1 MQGHLPLLTSIRG
14 FAAFFVALFHTR
26 LVLFPQWKENI
37 ANTSQLLEN
46 GYLWVDIFFILSGF
60 VMMHVY
66 RNSFQQ
72 GCTMAKW
79 RHFMWLRFSRIYPLF
94 LMTLLFLLGWESIK
108 HVYGIGF
115 YGGELLNSWGLAGI
129 PAFQGPFNTS
139 DTLFANL
146 FLLQSLTSQALSWNF
161 PGWSLSVEWL
171 CYMMFPIILA
181 LLSFNAKRSSWLPIL
196 VFFLLYGLIST
207 TGTIDLTS
215 GIPAFLRGL
224 CGFSLGAW
232 MCLIRIP
239 HNIKRFISNDWVLF
253 ALVISLVLLLHHKLG
268 TGQILSVYLLFA
280 LLVFCGANHTQNTSL
295 FMRLF
300 DNKLTQYLGD
310 ISYSVYLWHSVL
322 LLIGVEVIN
331 QLAPEFTL
339 WWYQQSGLGA
349 FALALALYTVV
360 LLTISTASYHLL
372 EKPALRQLRSLQI
385 TKLATRIKKTSKT
398 NSNNLTTK

>member
-1 MQGHLPLLTSIRG
+1 MQGQLPLLTAIRG
-14 FAAFFVALFHTR
+14 FAAFFVALFHAR
-26 LVLFPQWKENI
+26 LVLFPQWKEEI
-37 ANTSQLLEN
+37 ASTSQLLEN

-66 RNSFQQ
+66 RDSFQQ

-94 LMTLLFLLGWESIK
+94 LTTLLLLLGWETTK
-108 HVYGIGF
+108 HIYGIGF

-146 FLLQSLTSQALSWNF
+146 FLLQSLTNQSLSWNF

-171 CYMMFPIILA
+171 CYMLFPIILA
-181 LLSFNAKRSSWLPIL
+181 LLSFNAKRSSWLPFL
-196 VFFLLYGLIST
+196 VFLLLYGLIST

-232 MCLIRIP
+232 LCLIRIP
-239 HNIKRFISNDWVLF
+239 QNMKRLISNDIVLF
-253 ALVISLVLLLHHKLG
+253 TLAISLGVLLHHQLK

-322 LLIGVEVIN
+322 LLIGVEVIH
-331 QLAPEFTL
+331 QIAPDFTS
-339 WWYQQSGLGA
+339 WWYQQHSIGA
-349 FALALALYTVV
+349 FTLALALYTAV
-360 LLTISTASYHLL
+360 LLAISTASYHLL
-372 EKPALRQLRSLQI
+372 EKPALRQLRSWPLA
-385 TKLATRIKKTSKT
+385 KLTVRQAKVRHH
-398 NSNNLTTK
+398 

>member
-1 MQGHLPLLTSIRG
+1 MQGQLPLLTAIRG
-14 FAAFFVALFHTR
+14 FAAFFVALFHAR
-26 LVLFPQWKENI
+26 LVLFPQWKEEI
-37 ANTSQLLEN
+37 ASTSQLLEN

-66 RNSFQQ
+66 RDSFQQ

-94 LMTLLFLLGWESIK
+94 LTTLLLLLGWETTK
-108 HVYGIGF
+108 HIYGIGF
-115 YGGELLNSWGLAGI
+115 YGGELLNSWGLADI

-146 FLLQSLTSQALSWNF
+146 FLLQSLTNQSLSWNF

-171 CYMMFPIILA
+171 CYMLFPIILA
-181 LLSFNAKRSSWLPIL
+181 LLSFNAKRSSWLPFL
-196 VFFLLYGLIST
+196 VFLLLYGLIST

-232 MCLIRIP
+232 LCLIRIP
-239 HNIKRFISNDWVLF
+239 QNMKHLISNDIVLF
-253 ALVISLVLLLHHKLG
+253 TLAISLVVLLHHQLE

-322 LLIGVEVIN
+322 LLIGVEVIH
-331 QLAPEFTL
+331 QIAPDFTS
-339 WWYQQSGLGA
+339 WWYQQHSIGA
-349 FALALALYTVV
+349 FTLALALYTAV
-360 LLTISTASYHLL
+360 LLAISTASYHLL
-372 EKPALRQLRSLQI
+372 EKPALRQLRSWPLA
-385 TKLATRIKKTSKT
+385 KLTVRQAKVRHH
-398 NSNNLTTK
+398 

>member
-1 MQGHLPLLTSIRG
+1 MQGQLPLLTAIRG
-14 FAAFFVALFHTR
+14 FAAFFVALFHAR
-26 LVLFPQWKENI
+26 LVLFPQWKEEI
-37 ANTSQLLEN
+37 ASTSQLLEN

-66 RNSFQQ
+66 RDSFQQ

-94 LMTLLFLLGWESIK
+94 LTTLLLLLGWETTK
-108 HVYGIGF
+108 HIYGIGF

-146 FLLQSLTSQALSWNF
+146 FLLQSLTNQSLSWNF

-171 CYMMFPIILA
+171 CYMLFPIILA
-181 LLSFNAKRSSWLPIL
+181 LLSFNAKRSSWLPFL
-196 VFFLLYGLIST
+196 VFLLLYGLIST

-232 MCLIRIP
+232 LCLIRIP
-239 HNIKRFISNDWVLF
+239 QNMKHLISNDIVLF
-253 ALVISLVLLLHHKLG
+253 TLAISLGVLLHHQLE

-322 LLIGVEVIN
+322 LLIGVEVIH
-331 QLAPEFTL
+331 QIAPDFTS
-339 WWYQQSGLGA
+339 WWYQQHSIGE
-349 FALALALYTVV
+349 FTSALALYTAV
-360 LLTISTASYHLL
+360 LLAISTASYHLL
-372 EKPALRQLRSLQI
+372 EKPALRQLRSWPLA
-385 TKLATRIKKTSKT
+385 KLTVRQAKVRHH
-398 NSNNLTTK
+398 

>member
-1 MQGHLPLLTSIRG
+1 MQGQLPLLASIRG
-14 FAAFFVALFHTR
+14 FAAFFVALFHAR
-26 LVLFPQWKENI
+26 LVLFPQWKEDI
-37 ANTSQLLEN
+37 ANISLFLEN

-60 VMMHVY
+60 VMMYAY
-66 RNSFQQ
+66 RDSFQQ

-94 LMTLLFLLGWESIK
+94 FTTLLLLLGWESVK
-108 HVYGIGF
+108 YLYGIGF

-146 FLLQSLTSQALSWNF
+146 LLLQSLTSQALSWNF

-232 MCLIRIP
+232 MCLIRLP
-239 HNIKRFISNDWVLF
+239 HNIKRFFSNDFILF
-253 ALVISLVLLLHHKLG
+253 TLVISLGLLLHHKLEIV
-268 TGQILSVYLLFA
+268 QILGVYLLFS
-280 LLVFCGANHTQNTSL
+280 LLVFCGANHTQSGSL

-300 DNKLTQYLGD
+300 DNKLTRYLGD

-322 LLIGVEVIN
+322 LLVGVEITN
-331 QLAPEFTL
+331 QLAPNFTL
-339 WWYQQSGLGA
+339 WWYQQSSIGA
-349 FALALALYTVV
+349 LVLALVLYTAV
-360 LLTISTASYHLL
+360 LLTISTASYQLL
-372 EKPALRQLRSLQI
+372 EKPALRQLRSWQI
-385 TKLATRIKKTSKT
+385 AKFATYFKKASKVD
-398 NSNNLTTK
+398 SNDLTTK

>member
-1 MQGHLPLLTSIRG
+1 MQGQLPLLTAIRG
-14 FAAFFVALFHTR
+14 FAAFFVALFHAR
-26 LVLFPQWKENI
+26 LVLFPQWKEEI
-37 ANTSQLLEN
+37 ASTSQLLEN

-66 RNSFQQ
+66 RDSFQQ

-94 LMTLLFLLGWESIK
+94 LTTLLLLLGWETTK
-108 HVYGIGF
+108 HIYGIGF

-146 FLLQSLTSQALSWNF
+146 FLLQSLTNQSLSWNF

-171 CYMMFPIILA
+171 CYMLFPIILA
-181 LLSFNAKRSSWLPIL
+181 LLSFNAKRSSWLPFL
-196 VFFLLYGLIST
+196 VFLLLYGLIST

-232 MCLIRIP
+232 LCLIRIP
-239 HNIKRFISNDWVLF
+239 QNMKHLISNDIVLF
-253 ALVISLVLLLHHKLG
+253 TLAISLGVLLHHQLE

-322 LLIGVEVIN
+322 LLIGVEVIH
-331 QLAPEFTL
+331 QIAPDFTS
-339 WWYQQSGLGA
+339 WWYQQHSIGA
-349 FALALALYTVV
+349 FTSALALYTAV
-360 LLTISTASYHLL
+360 LLAISTASYHLL
-372 EKPALRQLRSLQI
+372 EKPALRQLRSWPLA
-385 TKLATRIKKTSKT
+385 KLTVRQAKVRHH
-398 NSNNLTTK
+398 

>member
-1 MQGHLPLLTSIRG
+1 MQGQLPLLTAIRG
-14 FAAFFVALFHTR
+14 FAAFFVALFHAR
-26 LVLFPQWKENI
+26 LVLFPQWKEEI
-37 ANTSQLLEN
+37 ASTSQLLEN

-66 RNSFQQ
+66 RDSFQQ

-94 LMTLLFLLGWESIK
+94 LTTLLLLLGWETTK
-108 HVYGIGF
+108 HIYGIGF

-146 FLLQSLTSQALSWNF
+146 FLLQSLTNQSLSWNF

-171 CYMMFPIILA
+171 CYMLFPIILA
-181 LLSFNAKRSSWLPIL
+181 LLSFNAKRSSWLPFL
-196 VFFLLYGLIST
+196 VFLLLYGLIST

-232 MCLIRIP
+232 LCLIRIP
-239 HNIKRFISNDWVLF
+239 QNMKHLISNDIVLF
-253 ALVISLVLLLHHKLG
+253 TLAISLVVLLHHQLE

-322 LLIGVEVIN
+322 LLIGVEVIH
-331 QLAPEFTL
+331 QIAPDFTS
-339 WWYQQSGLGA
+339 WWYQQHSIGA
-349 FALALALYTVV
+349 FTLALALYTAV
-360 LLTISTASYHLL
+360 LLAISTASYHLL
-372 EKPALRQLRSLQI
+372 EKPALRQLRSWPLA
-385 TKLATRIKKTSKT
+385 KLTVRQAKVRHH
-398 NSNNLTTK
+398 

>member
-1 MQGHLPLLTSIRG
+1 MQGQLPLLTAIRG
-14 FAAFFVALFHTR
+14 FAAFFVALFHAR
-26 LVLFPQWKENI
+26 LVLFPQWKEEI
-37 ANTSQLLEN
+37 ASTSQLLEN

-66 RNSFQQ
+66 RDSFQQ
-72 GCTMAKW
+72 GSTMAKW

-94 LMTLLFLLGWESIK
+94 LTTLLLLLGWETTK
-108 HVYGIGF
+108 HIYGIGF

-146 FLLQSLTSQALSWNF
+146 FLLQSLTNQSLSWNF

-171 CYMMFPIILA
+171 CYMLFPIILA
-181 LLSFNAKRSSWLPIL
+181 LLSFNAKRSSWLPFL
-196 VFFLLYGLIST
+196 VFLLLYGLIST

-232 MCLIRIP
+232 LCLIRIP
-239 HNIKRFISNDWVLF
+239 QNMKHLISNDIVLF
-253 ALVISLVLLLHHKLG
+253 TLAISLVVLLHHQLE

-322 LLIGVEVIN
+322 LLIGVEVIH
-331 QLAPEFTL
+331 QIAPDFTS
-339 WWYQQSGLGA
+339 WWYQQHSIGA
-349 FALALALYTVV
+349 FTLALALYTAV
-360 LLTISTASYHLL
+360 LLAISTASYHLL
-372 EKPALRQLRSLQI
+372 EKPALRQLRSWPLA
-385 TKLATRIKKTSKT
+385 KLTVRQAKVRHH
-398 NSNNLTTK
+398 

>member
-1 MQGHLPLLTSIRG
+1 MQGQLPLLTAIRG
-14 FAAFFVALFHTR
+14 FAAFFVALFHAR
-26 LVLFPQWKENI
+26 LVLFPQWKEEI
-37 ANTSQLLEN
+37 ARTSQLLEN
-46 GYLWVDIFFILSGF
+46 SYLWVDIFFILSGF

-66 RNSFQQ
+66 RGSFQQ

-94 LMTLLFLLGWESIK
+94 LTTLLLLLGWETTK
-108 HVYGIGF
+108 HIYGIGF

-146 FLLQSLTSQALSWNF
+146 FLLQSLTNQSLSWNF

-171 CYMMFPIILA
+171 CYMLFPIILA
-181 LLSFNAKRSSWLPIL
+181 LLSFNAKRSSWLPFL
-196 VFFLLYGLIST
+196 VFLLLYGLIST

-232 MCLIRIP
+232 LCLIRIP
-239 HNIKRFISNDWVLF
+239 QNMKHLISNDIVLF
-253 ALVISLVLLLHHKLG
+253 TLAISLVVLLHHQLE

-322 LLIGVEVIN
+322 LLIGVEVIH
-331 QLAPEFTL
+331 QIAPDFTS
-339 WWYQQSGLGA
+339 WWYQQYSIGA
-349 FALALALYTVV
+349 FTLALALYTAV
-360 LLTISTASYHLL
+360 LLAISTASYHLL
-372 EKPALRQLRSLQI
+372 EKPALRQLRSWPLA
-385 TKLATRIKKTSKT
+385 KLTVRQAKVRHH
-398 NSNNLTTK
+398 

>member
-1 MQGHLPLLTSIRG
+1 MIHMQGQLPLLTAIRG
-14 FAAFFVALFHTR
+14 FAAFFVALFHAR
-26 LVLFPQWKENI
+26 LVLFPQWKEEI
-37 ANTSQLLEN
+37 ASTSQLLEN

-66 RNSFQQ
+66 RDSFQQ

-94 LMTLLFLLGWESIK
+94 LTTLLLLLGWETTK
-108 HVYGIGF
+108 HIYGIGF

-146 FLLQSLTSQALSWNF
+146 FLLQSLTNQSLSWNF

-171 CYMMFPIILA
+171 CYMLFPIILA
-181 LLSFNAKRSSWLPIL
+181 LLSFNAKRSSWLPFL
-196 VFFLLYGLIST
+196 VFLLLYGLIST

-232 MCLIRIP
+232 LCLIRIP
-239 HNIKRFISNDWVLF
+239 QNMKHLISNDIVLF
-253 ALVISLVLLLHHKLG
+253 TLAISLVVLLHHQLE

-322 LLIGVEVIN
+322 LLIGVEVIH
-331 QLAPEFTL
+331 QIAPDFTS
-339 WWYQQSGLGA
+339 WWYQQHSIGA
-349 FALALALYTVV
+349 FTLALALYTAV
-360 LLTISTASYHLL
+360 LLAISTASYHLL
-372 EKPALRQLRSLQI
+372 EKPALRQLRSWPLA
-385 TKLATRIKKTSKT
+385 KLTVRQAKVRHH
-398 NSNNLTTK
+398 